1 MNGKEKL
8 LYHVVETADRCCS
21 YTLKDGQQSI
31 TVADVIGKSMKE
43 NIYLTRI
50 AVENSFSN

>member
-1 MNGKEKL
+1 MNDKEKL
-8 LYHVVETADRCCS
+8 LYHMVETADRCCI
-21 YTLKDGQQSI
+21 YTLKDGKQSI

-43 NIYLTRI
+43 NVYLTRI